1 MYIVYI
7 HYTMPAAP
15 RVSIDLGSHTPAY
28 RQIASALRRHLV
40 EERLK
45 PGDLL
50 PPIRQLALDLGV
62 HFNTVAIAYRML
74 ADEGW
79 LELKRRRGAVVIA
92 RNAPRS
98 MDRNRVDQLLQQL
111 AHVAVELRSAGM
123 SARQISAALQRIAQ
137 GARS

>member
-1 MYIVYI
+1 M
-7 HYTMPAAP
+7 AEAL
-15 RVSIDLGSHTPAY
+15 RVALDLESSTPAY
-28 RQIASALRRHLV
+28 RQIANDLRRHLV

-62 HFNTVAIAYRML
+62 HFNTVALAYRLL

-79 LELKRRRGAVVIA
+79 LQLKRRRGATVIA
-92 RNAPRS
+92 RNAPRAV
-98 MDRNRVDQLLQQL
+98 DRREVDGLLRQLGQIAAQL
-111 AHVAVELRSAGM
+111 RAAGM
-123 SARQISAALQRIAQ
+123 SSRQISSALRRIAQ

>member
-1 MYIVYI
+1 M
-7 HYTMPAAP
+7 AGAL
-15 RVSIDLGSHTPAY
+15 RVSVNLESPIPAY
-28 RQIASALRRHLV
+28 RQIAHELRRHLV

-62 HFNTVAIAYRML
+62 HFNTVALAYRLL

-79 LELKRRRGAVVIA
+79 LQLQRRRGATVVA
-92 RNAPRS
+92 RNAPRAV
-98 MDRNRVDQLLQQL
+98 DRREVDGLLRQLSQIAAQL
-111 AHVAVELRSAGM
+111 RGAGM
-123 SARQISAALQRIAQ
+123 SSRQISSALRRIAQ

>member
-1 MYIVYI
+1 M
-7 HYTMPAAP
+7 AGAP
-15 RVSIDLGSHTPAY
+15 RVSIDLSSPTPAY
-28 RQIASALRRHLV
+28 RQIASDLRRHLV

-98 MDRNRVDQLLQQL
+98 VDRTRVDQLLQQL
-111 AHVAVELRSAGM
+111 AHIAAELRTAGM
-123 SARQISAALQRIAQ
+123 SPQQIASALQRIAQ